1 VGSLVID
8 ASLRRTVITVVTYGL
23 LGLAFVLGVVWFF
36 WPENTRWEPAVNS
49 LTLVAGLTGIFV
61 DRLTRESERRREV
74 LTAVIDELGENA
86 RLLADE
92 RFSGTGRRRL
102 IYPRLVVSAVDVALV
117 SGVLVGTRNADLIT
131 QLHRWR
137 DMVHELNRRLDL
149 TEFRTFS
156 ESVTD
161 EELDGFQRAL
171 QGENSFLAA
180 TRERLAQLTARLAP
194 KG

>member
-1 VGSLVID
+1 MKD

-23 LGLAFVLGVVWFF
+23 LGLAFVLGVIWFF

-74 LTAVIDELGENA
+74 IAAVIDELGENE

-92 RFSGTGRRRL
+92 RFTGSGRRRQ

-117 SGVLVGTRNADLIT
+117 SGVLVGHRSADVIT

-180 TRERLAQLTARLAP
+180 TRERLTQLTARLAP

>member
-1 VGSLVID
+1 MID
-8 ASLRRTVITVVTYGL
+8 GPLRRTMITVVTYGL
-23 LGLAFVLGVVWFF
+23 LGVAFVLGVVWFF

-61 DRLTRESERRREV
+61 DRLTREAERRREV
-74 LTAVIDELGENA
+74 VAAVIDELRENE
-86 RLLADE
+86 RVLSDE
-92 RFSGTGRRRL
+92 RFTGSGRRRQ

-117 SGVLVGTRNADLIT
+117 SGVLVGHRDTDLVT

-137 DMVHELNRRLDL
+137 DTVHELNRRLDL

-171 QGENSFLAA
+171 QGENSFLIT
-180 TRERLAQLTARLAP
+180 TRERLTQLTARLAP
-194 KG
+194 LRPV